1 MQQTGEHTRNRDS
14 LQARVKNALAWPGG
28 LWQIPSATDKNHN
41 LTQGDTMNPTTRR
54 IRWRTLLATVLL
66 ATASLAPAQ
75 AATTTRFEPNAQ
87 LAGAKLQL
95 NGAGTRF
102 KAIFKVYDMALY
114 TSKKVGTSE
123 ELMALAGPK
132 RLQFTALRELPGTD
146 LGRLF
151 LKGMSENAPRDLY
164 QKHTVSATR
173 LIEIFSGRSKLAP
186 GDSFAM
192 DYLPG
197 KGTQFFIQGQA
208 QGEPVGDAEF
218 FGMVLGIW
226 FGNAPADRGLKEALL
241 GHEKEA
247 Q

>member
-1 MQQTGEHTRNRDS
+1 MTS
-14 LQARVKNALAWPGG
+14 P
-28 LWQIPSATDKNHN
+28 
-41 LTQGDTMNPTTRR
+41 TRR
-54 IRWRTLLATVLL
+54 ALCATTL
-66 ATASLAPAQ
+66 ATAAMLNPAW
-75 AATTTRFEPNAQ
+75 AASITRFEPAAQ
-87 LAGAKLQL
+87 IAGTKLQL
-95 NGAGTRF
+95 NGSGTRF

-114 TSKKVGTSE
+114 TPRKVGTVE

-151 LKGMSENAPRDLY
+151 LKGMAENSQRDVY

-197 KGTQFFIQGQA
+197 KGTQFYIAGQA

-218 FGMVLGIW
+218 FGLVLGIW
-226 FGNAPADRGLKEALL
+226 FGPSPADRTLKEALL
-241 GHEKEA
+241 GHEKDA